1 MRTFGKLRE
10 LIKQKYTTMAD
21 FADAVGMNRA
31 TLSFKLNGKLA
42 WKSTE
47 IEDICKLL
55 DIPMD
60 TVGEYFFY
68 D

>member
-10 LIKQKYTTMAD
+10 LIKQKYGTLGA
-21 FADAVGMNRA
+21 FADALGMNRT
-31 TLSFKLNGKLA
+31 TLSLKLNGKLA

-47 IEDICKLL
+47 IEAVCNLL
-55 DIPMD
+55 DIPM
-60 TVGEYFFY
+60 TLVGEYFFY